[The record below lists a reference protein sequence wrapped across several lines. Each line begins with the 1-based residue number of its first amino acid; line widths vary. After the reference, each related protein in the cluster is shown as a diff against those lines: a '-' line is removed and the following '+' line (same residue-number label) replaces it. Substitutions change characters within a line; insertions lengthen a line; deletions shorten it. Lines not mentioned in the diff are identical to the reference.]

1 VTWPDDDHAALARR
15 AGPACFALLQAE
27 RAWVHRRV
35 EQVDLLTTELV
46 RREVSVDFTVPAALR
61 DRLALPGTR
70 QSVVPLATVRK
81 VVLRRF
87 DVRDEDGRALPVLG
101 RAHNAAVAREAM
113 AEGARR
119 ALQAA
124 GLPPPSARLLGDLDT
139 IAGADLAE
147 VDVAVEALLGARR
160 RGDAEAAAVLADPAA
175 GFLIGDLAD
184 HWLLLA
190 LVEDLGARRVL
201 KFAYDDRLDEA
212 GPVRLAQRLGWRP
225 LSLALG
231 ARLAGR
237 AASYH
242 AELAAPEEVRFV
254 RTVLADLEAGE
265 LFDADGESDR
275 AAVSSSRVPLGGNPQ
290 VLFQVQAERPGFPVL
305 AFAVAATAA
314 LVLLLGALVFDPTAR
329 IAGPPISVLL
339 AASALFAG
347 AVARSGEH
355 RLLQTLLALPR
366 LLLGAVGIVAVL
378 AAATLAFGASEAA
391 VEVVWLVSAAIATLL
406 AVLLGV
412 GWWRARPRAW
422 MARRAATS
430 PPAGTLDA

>member
-1 VTWPDDDHAALARR
+1 MTWPDAAHAALAER
-15 AGPACFALLQAE
+15 AGPACFELLGAE

-46 RREVSVDFTVPAALR
+46 RRDVSVDFTVPRPLR
-61 DRLALPGTR
+61 ERLALPGTA

-87 DVRDEDGRALPVLG
+87 DVRDEDGRAVPVLG
-101 RAHNAAVAREAM
+101 RAHNALVAREAM

-119 ALQAA
+119 ALEAA
-124 GLPPPSARLLGDLDT
+124 ALPPPSPRLLGDLDT
-139 IAGADLAE
+139 IAGAELAE
-147 VDVAVEALLGARR
+147 VDVAVEALLGAGR
-160 RGDAEAAAVLADPAA
+160 RGDAEAGAVLADPAA

-190 LVEDLGARRVL
+190 LVDDLERRRVL

-212 GPVRLAQRLGWRP
+212 GRVRLSQRLGWRP
-225 LSLALG
+225 LSLAVG

-237 AASYH
+237 CASYH
-242 AELAAPEEVRFV
+242 AELAGPEEVRFV
-254 RTVLADLEAGE
+254 RTVLADLEAGA
-265 LFDADGESDR
+265 LYDADGESDR
-275 AAVSSSRVPLGGNPQ
+275 AAVSSSRVPRDANAQ

-314 LVLLLGALVFDPTAR
+314 AVLVLGALVFDPTAR
-329 IAGPPISVLL
+329 VAGPPISVLL

-378 AAATLAFGASEAA
+378 AASTLAFGASDGT
-391 VEVVWLVSAAIATLL
+391 VEVVWAGCAAVA
-406 AVLLGV
+406 AVLAGVLGV

-430 PPAGTLDA
+430 PPGATLVP